1 MFPIVVL
8 SISGI
13 VLLFLGFLK
22 SRAVLLPATL
32 ACLVL
37 ATVANF
43 YDWNKTYVYFNDMLV
58 INNLAMVF
66 IGIVLLSAF
75 MIVALSGSL
84 LDDEDA
90 QPAEYYAIIL
100 FSLVGAIMMIGYENL
115 LMLFVGIEIL
125 SVAMYILTGS
135 DKRNLRSNEA
145 ALKYFLMGAFATGI
159 LLFGIALLYGATGTF
174 TISGIGNAVNGM
186 IAAKT
191 SPLLLYTGMFML
203 LIGMLFKV
211 SAAPFHFWTPDVYDG
226 APTLFTA
233 FMSTVVKTAGF
244 AALLRV
250 LLVCF
255 NASIIYGYWV
265 QVLAIIT
272 VLTLVIGNI
281 TAVYQTS
288 FKRMM
293 AYSSISH
300 AGYLL
305 IGLVGLTQQSNES
318 IAFYSLA
325 YSLSTICAFGI
336 LLLVVKNRPVND
348 AFVGDQTTLTRP
360 DESYEAFNG
369 LARKN
374 PLLGFIMAVSMLSL
388 AGIPLTAGFW
398 GKFMVFSTA
407 VDKGLVWLLVVAVLM
422 SAVGIY
428 YYFRVVI
435 AMYFREGQV
444 EAIRVAPFYRFVLI
458 AATVLTIVLGIVPG
472 IFQRII

>member
-32 ACLVL
+32 ACLVV

-43 YDWNKTYVYFNDMLV
+43 YDWNKTFVYFNDMLV

-75 MIVALSGSL
+75 MVVSLSGGMI
-84 LDDEDA
+84 DDEEA
-90 QPAEYYAIIL
+90 QPAEYYSIML

-159 LLFGIALLYGATGTF
+159 LLFGMALLYGATGTF
-174 TISGIGNAVNGM
+174 TISGIGAAVNDM
-186 IAAKT
+186 VAAQV

-250 LLVCF
+250 LMVCF
-255 NASIIYGYWV
+255 NAGSVYAYWV
-265 QVLAIIT
+265 QVLTIIT

-305 IGLVGLTQQSNES
+305 IGLVGLKQQSKGA
-318 IAFYSLA
+318 IAFYSLG
-325 YSLSTICAFGI
+325 YSLSTIAAFGI
-336 LLLVVKNRPVND
+336 LLLVVKNRPIND
-348 AFVGDQTTLTRP
+348 AFVGDQNTLARP

-374 PLLGFIMAVSMLSL
+374 PLLSFVMTVAMLSL

-398 GKFMVFSTA
+398 GKFMLFSTA
-407 VDKGLVWLLVVAVLM
+407 VDRGLVWLLVVAVLM

-435 AMYFREGQV
+435 AMYFREGKA
-444 EAIRVAPFYRFVLI
+444 ETIRVAPFYRFVLI
-458 AATVLTIVLGIVPG
+458 TATVVTILLGVVPG
-472 IFQRII
+472 LFQRFI